1 MRSETKSTE
10 LLSNGGPL
18 SHGVDVKPVD
28 DAEADRL
35 FADLVQEPALLV
47 AVSGGPDFDGAALS
61 AGTLACP
68 HRASPRIFAVTVD
81 HGLRAGSRAEAGA
94 VKRLAARLEVPH
106 RTVRWTGEKP
116 VTGLQEKARAARY
129 RLLRA
134 AARRAGARCVVTAHT
149 LDDQAETVLFRLA
162 RGSGLSG
169 IAAMAQGVAARI
181 ARYARC
187 GEQPRAGAPTA
198 RRSEGAPHRDASMRP
213 DSSHAEDPSNSD
225 PRFARVRW
233 RALAPA
239 LAQEGL
245 TAARLVQLARRVRRS
260 EAALEAS
267 VSAAYDTLGTRA
279 AAHAI
284 AFDARSLQELPTEI
298 ALRLIGRTIGQV
310 GDEGPVE
317 LGKLEVMCE
326 LLAAAFSTGHF
337 RRTLAGALVSLQR
350 GRVMVER
357 APPRRHRSRS

>member
-1 MRSETKSTE
+1 VSAAE
-10 LLSNGGPL
+10 
-18 SHGVDVKPVD
+18 HGVDAKPVGD
-28 DAEADRL
+28 VEADRL
-35 FADLVQEPALLV
+35 FADLVQEPVLLV
-47 AVSGGPDFDGAALS
+47 AVSGGPDSTALLYLLARWHVRHRS
-61 AGTLACP
+61 A
-68 HRASPRIFAVTVD
+68 PRILAVTVD
-81 HGLRAGSRAEAGA
+81 HGLRTGSRAEAAA

-106 RTVRWTGEKP
+106 RTMRWTGEKP

-129 RLLRA
+129 RLLLS

-169 IAAMAQGVAARI
+169 IVAMARVSPLGFSAMRKAGDSPALVRPLLDIPKSRLIATLQAA
-181 ARYARC
+181 
-187 GEQPRAGAPTA
+187 GLG
-198 RRSEGAPHRDASMRP
+198 
-213 DSSHAEDPSNSD
+213 HAEDPSNAD

-245 TAARLVQLARRVRRS
+245 TARRLVQLARRVRRS
-260 EAALEAS
+260 EAAIEAA
-267 VSAAYDTLGTRA
+267 VSAAFDRLGSRA

-284 AFDARSLQELPTEI
+284 AFDAGGFRQLPAEI
-298 ALRLIGRTIGQV
+298 ALRLIGRAVDQV

-317 LGKLEVMCE
+317 LGKLEALCE
-326 LLAAAFSTGHF
+326 ALEAALSTGRF
-337 RRTLAGALVSLQR
+337 RRTLAGAMVSLQR

-357 APPRRHRSRS
+357 APPRRSRS